1 MGLWDRFNRRE
12 GQFGGGHR
20 SFSAESRDI
29 KSDMM
34 AMGMVPSE
42 KYRDVFGWTAGDD
55 LKVAEISLE
64 RLQREL
70 IQTRDAISLR
80 EDMALQIR
88 IQSMRNLIV
97 QSGGQEPNLPE
108 ITYHFVSG
116 EGPTSRVEHAEAE
129 SLVPSSEVETQADS
143 DEQLL
148 MMQRCSLMLPEYG
161 LDSLEEFFQEQTAE
175 ELEGFQRGIENGI
188 SPAALTCM
196 KRFSYIEGN
205 IEDANLKGLGRVTSA
220 SFPRL
225 GGVLFG
231 ECRSKLHLG
240 DAVVRAIHQT
250 MEAGYLTMLCM
261 TNFGSKAPKILDQD
275 VLWEKWIPVAYSSFE
290 GVTDF
295 IFDSVAIESF
305 WKAVFS
311 KLGLSGAEANMNNS
325 TKNPVVDSI
334 GGLATTGATLFLAE
348 RVL

>member
-1 MGLWDRFNRRE
+1 MGLWDRFNRRD
-12 GQFGGGHR
+12 GQFGGNNR
-20 SFSAESRDI
+20 SWDTSNRDI

-34 AMGMVPSE
+34 AMGMAPTE
-42 KYRDVFGWTAGDD
+42 KYREVFGWSASDD
-55 LKVAEISLE
+55 IKTAEISLD
-64 RLQREL
+64 RIQREL
-70 IQTRDAISLR
+70 IQKRDAISLR
-80 EDMALQIR
+80 EEMALHIR
-88 IQSMRNLIV
+88 LQSMRNLIG
-97 QSGGQEPNLPE
+97 QSGGQVPSFPE
-108 ITYHFVSG
+108 FNYQFSTRG
-116 EGPTSRVEHAEAE
+116 
-129 SLVPSSEVETQADS
+129 VPSSEDDQPEAEAHPQSHEVES
-143 DEQLL
+143 SVILDEPLL

-161 LDSLEEFFQEQTAE
+161 LESPEEFFQEQTPE

-188 SPAALTCM
+188 TSAALTCM
-196 KRFSYIEGN
+196 QRFSYIEGN

-231 ECRSKLHLG
+231 ECRSKLHLR

-261 TNFGSKAPKILDQD
+261 TNFGSKSAKIVDQD
-275 VLWEKWIPVAYSSFE
+275 ALWEKWIPMSYNSFE
-290 GVTDF
+290 GITDF

-311 KLGLSGAEANMNNS
+311 KLGLSGAEANMSNS
-325 TKNPVVDSI
+325 TQNPVVDSI